1 MVSKAHQRANAI
13 HGAFVSRDTSV
24 LVRAFLVYVRPLV
37 EYNSIMWSPHLKQD
51 IEAVESVQRRFTRR
65 LPGFKKFLYAET

>member
-65 LPGFKKFLYAET
+65 LPGFKKFSYAET